1 MAVTI
6 KDVYRNSYAYR
17 AGCEAGDTLLSIN
30 GNEIV
35 DVLDYRFYQL
45 NSDLELKIR
54 DRKGQVHT
62 VKVRKP
68 EYEELG
74 LEFDTYLMDKEKS
87 CRNKCIFCFI
97 DQLPKGM
104 RESLYFKDDD
114 SRLSFLFG
122 NYVTLTNLTE
132 HEISRIIKMHI
143 SPINVSVHTTNPEL
157 RVKMMNNRFAGDALK
172 ILKRL
177 SEHNIAINT
186 QIVCCPGWNDGE
198 ELKRSLR
205 DLYELNVNLIGVVPV
220 GITKYR
226 EGLAELTPFTV
237 EKARETV
244 DILEEFGEMC
254 METRGKRIAYAADE
268 LYIKAGYDIPDASF
282 YGDFEAIE
290 NGIGLIAQLRAADW
304 LKFDMGVVYVTIAFS
319 IFPVIV
325 VPESVL
331 IVEENASAHL
341 AHLESAA
348 EEGGFTHQAAAVFRK
363 DQFVDAFVHM
373 LRPDVPQIVHLQLL
387 ERTHEALDGVAEA
400 PLSRFFLIAIQES
413 ERALDKHRRAVL
425 QREFLE
431 GGAAGG
437 RGNRQHIPATEAVC
451 SRIFADENLAL
462 VFVQAP
468 ELGVGKI
475 PRQFLYLQIIFV
487 QQETGQTIVGSDE
500 KPVLIFQRHTDLP
513 KMILRKGKKLVTILE
528 NYCNAFVKRT
538 PDIATVVFHQCQYGI
553 VQKSVI
559 GTEMPQD
566 GTILS
571 EGIHPS

>member
-30 GNEIV
+30 GNDIV

-220 GITKYR
+220 GITRYR
-226 EGLAELTPFTV
+226 EGLAKLTPFTV

-254 METRGKRIAYAADE
+254 LKTRGKRIAYAADE
-268 LYIKAGYDIPDASF
+268 LYIKAGYEIPDASF

-290 NGIGLIAQLRAADW
+290 NGIGLIAQLREDFRDELEWREADDSIKRTVSIACGTSAAPYLRELMDEAER
-304 LKFDMGVVYVTIAFS
+304 KYPGVKVNVY
-319 IFPVIV
+319 PIV
-325 VPESVL
+325 NDFFGEQINVSGL
-331 IVEENASAHL
+331 IVGQDLHNQLKNKPLGDALLISSA
-341 AHLESAA
+341 
-348 EEGGFTHQAAAVFRK
+348 
-363 DQFVDAFVHM
+363 M
-373 LRPDVPQIVHLQLL
+373 LRFENDLFLDDVHIDDLSRKLNIEIYPIHN
-387 ERTHEALDGVAEA
+387 DGVM
-400 PLSRFFLIAIQES
+400 LLN
-413 ERALDKHRRAVL
+413 AVL
-425 QREFLE
+425 
-431 GGAAGG
+431 G
-437 RGNRQHIPATEAVC
+437 T
-451 SRIFADENLAL
+451 
-462 VFVQAP
+462 
-468 ELGVGKI
+468 
-475 PRQFLYLQIIFV
+475 
-487 QQETGQTIVGSDE
+487 SDQ
-500 KPVLIFQRHTDLP
+500 V
-513 KMILRKGKKLVTILE
+513 
-528 NYCNAFVKRT
+528 
-538 PDIATVVFHQCQYGI
+538 
-553 VQKSVI
+553 
-559 GTEMPQD
+559 
-566 GTILS
+566 
-571 EGIHPS
+571 

>member
-30 GNEIV
+30 GNDIV

-45 NSDLELKIR
+45 NSELELKIR

-87 CRNKCIFCFI
+87 CRNQCIFCFI

-226 EGLAELTPFTV
+226 EGLAKLTPFTV

-254 METRGKRIAYAADE
+254 LKTRGKRIAYAADE
-268 LYIKAGYDIPDASF
+268 LYIKAGYEIPDASF

-290 NGIGLIAQLRAADW
+290 NGIGLVAQLREDFRDELEWREADDSIKRTVSIACGTSAAPYLRELMDEAER
-304 LKFDMGVVYVTIAFS
+304 KYPGVKVNVY
-319 IFPVIV
+319 PIV
-325 VPESVL
+325 NDFFGEQINVSGL
-331 IVEENASAHL
+331 IVGRDLHNQLKNKPLGDALLISSA
-341 AHLESAA
+341 
-348 EEGGFTHQAAAVFRK
+348 
-363 DQFVDAFVHM
+363 M
-373 LRPDVPQIVHLQLL
+373 LRFENDLFLDDVHIDDLSRKLHIKIYPINN
-387 ERTHEALDGVAEA
+387 DGVM
-400 PLSRFFLIAIQES
+400 LLN
-413 ERALDKHRRAVL
+413 AVL
-425 QREFLE
+425 
-431 GGAAGG
+431 G
-437 RGNRQHIPATEAVC
+437 T
-451 SRIFADENLAL
+451 
-462 VFVQAP
+462 
-468 ELGVGKI
+468 
-475 PRQFLYLQIIFV
+475 
-487 QQETGQTIVGSDE
+487 SDE
-500 KPVLIFQRHTDLP
+500 
-513 KMILRKGKKLVTILE
+513 
-528 NYCNAFVKRT
+528 
-538 PDIATVVFHQCQYGI
+538 
-553 VQKSVI
+553 
-559 GTEMPQD
+559 
-566 GTILS
+566 
-571 EGIHPS
+571 

>member
-30 GNEIV
+30 GNDIV

-87 CRNKCIFCFI
+87 CRNQCIFCFI

-198 ELKRSLR
+198 ELRRSLR
-205 DLYELNVNLIGVVPV
+205 DLYDLNVNLIGVVPV

-226 EGLAELTPFTV
+226 EGLAKLTPFTV

-268 LYIKAGYDIPDASF
+268 LYIKAGYEIPDASF

-290 NGIGLIAQLRAADW
+290 NGIGLIAQLREDFRDELEWRDADDSIKRTVSIACGTSAAPYLRELMDEAEK
-304 LKFDMGVVYVTIAFS
+304 KFSGVKVNVY
-319 IFPVIV
+319 PIV
-325 VPESVL
+325 NDFFGEQINVSGL
-331 IVEENASAHL
+331 IVGQDLHNQLKDKPLGDALLISSA
-341 AHLESAA
+341 
-348 EEGGFTHQAAAVFRK
+348 
-363 DQFVDAFVHM
+363 M
-373 LRPDVPQIVHLQLL
+373 LRFENDLFLDDVHIDDLSRKLNIEIYPINN
-387 ERTHEALDGVAEA
+387 DGVM
-400 PLSRFFLIAIQES
+400 LLN
-413 ERALDKHRRAVL
+413 AVL
-425 QREFLE
+425 
-431 GGAAGG
+431 
-437 RGNRQHIPATEAVC
+437 
-451 SRIFADENLAL
+451 
-462 VFVQAP
+462 
-468 ELGVGKI
+468 
-475 PRQFLYLQIIFV
+475 
-487 QQETGQTIVGSDE
+487 
-500 KPVLIFQRHTDLP
+500 
-513 KMILRKGKKLVTILE
+513 
-528 NYCNAFVKRT
+528 
-538 PDIATVVFHQCQYGI
+538 
-553 VQKSVI
+553 
-559 GTEMPQD
+559 GTANE
-566 GTILS
+566 
-571 EGIHPS
+571 

>member
-30 GNEIV
+30 GNDIV

-87 CRNKCIFCFI
+87 CRNQCIFCFI

-205 DLYELNVNLIGVVPV
+205 DLYDLNVNLIGVVPV

-226 EGLAELTPFTV
+226 EGLAKLTPFTV

-254 METRGKRIAYAADE
+254 LKTRGKRIAYAADE
-268 LYIKAGYDIPDASF
+268 LYIKAGYEIPDASF

-290 NGIGLIAQLRAADW
+290 NGIGLIAQLREDFRDELEWREADDSIKRTVSIACGTSAAPYLRELMDEAEK
-304 LKFDMGVVYVTIAFS
+304 KFSGVKVNVY
-319 IFPVIV
+319 PIV
-325 VPESVL
+325 NDFFGEQINVSGL
-331 IVEENASAHL
+331 IVGQDLHNQLKDKPLGDALLISSA
-341 AHLESAA
+341 
-348 EEGGFTHQAAAVFRK
+348 
-363 DQFVDAFVHM
+363 M
-373 LRPDVPQIVHLQLL
+373 LRFENDLFLDDVHIDDLSRKLNIEILPIHN
-387 ERTHEALDGVAEA
+387 DGVM
-400 PLSRFFLIAIQES
+400 LLN
-413 ERALDKHRRAVL
+413 AVL
-425 QREFLE
+425 
-431 GGAAGG
+431 G
-437 RGNRQHIPATEAVC
+437 TT
-451 SRIFADENLAL
+451 DE
-462 VFVQAP
+462 
-468 ELGVGKI
+468 
-475 PRQFLYLQIIFV
+475 
-487 QQETGQTIVGSDE
+487 
-500 KPVLIFQRHTDLP
+500 
-513 KMILRKGKKLVTILE
+513 
-528 NYCNAFVKRT
+528 
-538 PDIATVVFHQCQYGI
+538 
-553 VQKSVI
+553 
-559 GTEMPQD
+559 
-566 GTILS
+566 
-571 EGIHPS
+571 

>member
-30 GNEIV
+30 GNDIV

-87 CRNKCIFCFI
+87 CRNQCIFCFI

-177 SEHNIAINT
+177 SEHNIALNT

-205 DLYELNVNLIGVVPV
+205 DLYDLNVNLIGVVPV

-226 EGLAELTPFTV
+226 EGLAKLTPFTV

-254 METRGKRIAYAADE
+254 LKTRGKRIAYAADE
-268 LYIKAGYDIPDASF
+268 LYIKAGYEIPDASF

-290 NGIGLIAQLRAADW
+290 NGIGLIAQLREDFRDELEWRDADDSIKRTVSIACGTSAAPYLRELMDEAQT
-304 LKFDMGVVYVTIAFS
+304 KFPGVKVNVY
-319 IFPVIV
+319 PIV
-325 VPESVL
+325 NDFFGEQINVSGL
-331 IVEENASAHL
+331 IVGQDLHNQLKDKPLGDALLISSA
-341 AHLESAA
+341 
-348 EEGGFTHQAAAVFRK
+348 
-363 DQFVDAFVHM
+363 M
-373 LRPDVPQIVHLQLL
+373 LRFENDLFLDDVHIDDLSRKLHIKIYPIHN
-387 ERTHEALDGVAEA
+387 DGVM
-400 PLSRFFLIAIQES
+400 LLN
-413 ERALDKHRRAVL
+413 AVL
-425 QREFLE
+425 
-431 GGAAGG
+431 
-437 RGNRQHIPATEAVC
+437 
-451 SRIFADENLAL
+451 
-462 VFVQAP
+462 
-468 ELGVGKI
+468 
-475 PRQFLYLQIIFV
+475 
-487 QQETGQTIVGSDE
+487 
-500 KPVLIFQRHTDLP
+500 
-513 KMILRKGKKLVTILE
+513 
-528 NYCNAFVKRT
+528 
-538 PDIATVVFHQCQYGI
+538 
-553 VQKSVI
+553 
-559 GTEMPQD
+559 GTANE
-566 GTILS
+566 
-571 EGIHPS
+571 